1 MRYKYWLR
9 RKKLLKSS
17 KSSPVSYYS
26 GSYIPSIIFFSV
38 ALFVF
43 YFSYYFLFFYFIGRV
58 SVDATIGF
66 SIFFLF
72 FLLYRNGRRF
82 IRGYVT
88 NLSKNL
94 YLNYFSLIKLL
105 LTFRVLIYRYNRVY
119 LRFFRYN
126 FFVLKIVSNSMSLVY
141 NKLSLTLLNK
151 YLINLI
157 YNKLSLKLYYVTSKT
172 NNLPIEYVLKSN
184 SIFELNKF
192 LAFDT
197 LFFLL

>member
-1 MRYKYWLR
+1 MKYKYWLR
-9 RKKLLKSS
+9 RKKLLKYSS
-17 KSSPVSYYS
+17 RSSVNYLT
-26 GSYIPSIIFFSV
+26 GIVFFIFT
-38 ALFVF
+38 LFVF
-43 YFSYYFLFFYFIGRV
+43 YVSYYFIFFIFVGKI

-72 FLLYRNGRRF
+72 FLLYRSGRKF
-82 IRGYVT
+82 IRSYVSSFT
-88 NLSKNL
+88 KNL
-94 YLNYFSLIKLL
+94 YLNYFTLIKLL
-105 LTFRVLIYRYNRVY
+105 LTFRALIYRYNRVY

-141 NKLSLTLLNK
+141 NKLSLVLLNK

-172 NNLPIEYVLKSN
+172 NKLPIEHVFISN
-184 SIFELNKF
+184 SVFELNKF

-197 LFFLL
+197 LFFLI

>member
-1 MRYKYWLR
+1 M
-9 RKKLLKSS
+9 
-17 KSSPVSYYS
+17 
-26 GSYIPSIIFFSV
+26 
-38 ALFVF
+38 
-43 YFSYYFLFFYFIGRV
+43 FIGKV
-58 SVDATIGF
+58 SVDAAIGF

-72 FLLYRNGRRF
+72 FLLYRSGRRF
-82 IRGYVT
+82 ISGYVT

-105 LTFRVLIYRYNRVY
+105 LTFRTLIYRYNRVY

-126 FFVLKIVSNSMSLVY
+126 FFVLKIVSNSMSMVY
-141 NKLSLTLLNK
+141 NKLSLVLLNK
-151 YLINLI
+151 YLINLV

>member
-1 MRYKYWLR
+1 M
-9 RKKLLKSS
+9 
-17 KSSPVSYYS
+17 
-26 GSYIPSIIFFSV
+26 
-38 ALFVF
+38 
-43 YFSYYFLFFYFIGRV
+43 
-58 SVDATIGF
+58 
-66 SIFFLF
+66 
-72 FLLYRNGRRF
+72 
-82 IRGYVT
+82 
-88 NLSKNL
+88 
-94 YLNYFSLIKLL
+94 
-105 LTFRVLIYRYNRVY
+105 LTFRVLVYRYNRVY